1 MTVKPRINASSGG
14 NFHLGALFQSPFHGS
29 SASPA
34 TNRTRT
40 LLNEVSLPR
49 LRHRA
54 QECLRSALSVA
65 CLVLFTAT
73 GCGTQGMRIP
83 TGRSGEQQAP
93 CDLHGRPVDPLKDST
108 ARATVLLFVQ
118 TDCPISNRY
127 APEVKRLYDRFASQH
142 IAFHLVYPDPSQSPE
157 RILAHLKLYSYPCA
171 AIRDPHHVLVAKA
184 GATVTPEA
192 AVFVG
197 PSLVYRGRI
206 DDRFIEFGRARI
218 EPSQRDL
225 EAVLLRLAHGETV
238 PFRTTQ
244 ALGCF
249 ISDLA
254 P

>member
-1 MTVKPRINASSGG
+1 MTVEPRINASSGG
-14 NFHLGALFQSPFHGS
+14 DSHLGSVFQSPLRSLSGLPALRRSRILFHG
-29 SASPA
+29 
-34 TNRTRT
+34 
-40 LLNEVSLPR
+40 VSLLLLQFR
-49 LRHRA
+49 VRQALRNV
-54 QECLRSALSVA
+54 LSVGWI
-65 CLVLFTAT
+65 LLFAAT
-73 GCGTQGMRIP
+73 GCGTQGTP
-83 TGRSGEQQAP
+83 TASNQAP
-93 CDLHGRPVDPLKDST
+93 FDLQGRPVDPLKDST
-108 ARATVLLFVQ
+108 ARATVLLFLQ

-157 RILAHLKLYSYPCA
+157 QILAHLKLYNYPCA

-197 PSLVYRGRI
+197 QSLVYRGRI
-206 DDRFIEFGRARI
+206 DDRFIEFGKARI

-225 EAVLLRLAHGETV
+225 EAVLLRLAQGETV
-238 PFRTTQ
+238 PFHTTQ

-249 ISDLA
+249 ISDLT